1 MDISVYHLPLPDPR
15 SASDWYCTATALRD
29 WPSLFFNLLTQI
41 ALNSILIS
49 AKISSSWNS
58 RGTFVTITVS
68 IGLWMVSLAEE
79 PPSRL
84 EGQCSTICFLIL
96 SLSICTMHVPLISS
110 ARSPW
115 SSYSL
120 MSVISFGPYFWQIPI
135 LITTLLRLA
144 YLLSTTKHFFQSKT
158 GLLLTWLDIFFFWTG
173 ADVGPPALLFS
184 SPWRF
189 LSTRSDA

>member
-1 MDISVYHLPLPDPR
+1 MSYIDGHFSLPL
-15 SASDWYCTATALRD
+15 AIAW
-29 WPSLFFNLLTQI
+29 SLFCFRLKLYGNSPQRLTFFVLQSFDTNSSKFNIDT
-41 ALNSILIS
+41 
-49 AKISSSWNS
+49 AKISSPWNS

-96 SLSICTMHVPLISS
+96 SLSICTMHVLLISS

-158 GLLLTWLDIFFFWTG
+158 GLLLTWLDF
-173 ADVGPPALLFS
+173 FS
-184 SPWRF
+184 SGQA
-189 LSTRSDA
+189 LM